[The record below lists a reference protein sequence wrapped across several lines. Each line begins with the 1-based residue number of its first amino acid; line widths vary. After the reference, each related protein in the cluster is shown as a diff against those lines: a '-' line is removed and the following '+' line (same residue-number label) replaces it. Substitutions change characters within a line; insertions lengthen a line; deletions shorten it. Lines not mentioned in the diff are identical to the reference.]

1 MPRIRLIGLP
11 GLPYTSDASI
21 RVNIFNSIMGESK
34 VERLLSGFFFGV
46 AGAFL
51 LIIFGTDGMATDM
64 MIVVMLGMGAIGAGF
79 QGVWYDVEI
88 WLKSKPEADSKKE
101 PPY

>member
-1 MPRIRLIGLP
+1 MDDGKVGRL
-11 GLPYTSDASI
+11 
-21 RVNIFNSIMGESK
+21 F
-34 VERLLSGFFFGV
+34 SGFFFVV

-51 LIIFGTDGMATDM
+51 LIMFGTDGMATDM
-64 MIVVMLGMGAIGAGF
+64 MIVVMLGLGAIGAAF

-101 PPY
+101 PPS